1 MSVPGDVPLADRPS
15 PAETARLEREGWTT
29 ARPPKWSEVGYRI
42 ATFPLKVWKNRDLV
56 VHSAKR
62 ELEGRFTGTLLGWFW
77 PLVYPV
83 FMFAVYYFIFTKLL
97 AMKFPSLPESQKAAM
112 GVYMFVG
119 VMVWSAFAESLVR
132 GCNSIVENGNL
143 IKKLA
148 FPSETIPLTI
158 VIVNVVTMLF
168 GIVVFLAT
176 CFFTPLW
183 IAPGPMLLWIPVL
196 ILVHVLFTYGFTL
209 LVATLQVFL
218 RDTMQVV
225 SIWVTVWMFMTP
237 VFWAPEIVQN
247 DWFTENMDLFRLN
260 PAYHLMYVWR
270 EVLMSGQPAVVFSY
284 DFTASLVTLVVWS
297 LAVFALG
304 YGLFVLC
311 QRRFADEV

>member
-1 MSVPGDVPLADRPS
+1 MSVPAELPEPERLS
-15 PAETARLEREGWTT
+15 PADVAALEAEGWVT
-29 ARPPKWSEVGYRI
+29 ARPPKWSEVGSRI
-42 ATFPLKVWKNRDLV
+42 IGFPLRVWKHRDLV
-56 VHSAKR
+56 VHSSKR
-62 ELEGRFTGTLLGWFW
+62 ELEGRFTGTLLGWLW

-83 FMFAVYYFIFTKLL
+83 FMFTVYYFIFTKLL

-119 VMVWSAFAESLVR
+119 VMVWAAFAESLVR
-132 GCNSIVENGNL
+132 GCNCIVENGNL

-148 FPSETIPLTI
+148 FPSETLPLT
-158 VIVNVVTMLF
+158 VVLVNVITMMF
-168 GIVVFLAT
+168 GVVVFLAT
-176 CFFTPLW
+176 CFLTPLW

-196 ILVHVLFTYGFTL
+196 LLVQVMFTYGFTL

-225 SIWVTVWMFMTP
+225 TIGVTIWMFMTP

-247 DWFTENMDLFRLN
+247 DWFANNMDLFRLN
-260 PAYHLMYVWR
+260 PAYHLVYVWR
-270 EVLMSGQPAVVFSY
+270 EVLMSGQPAVVFTY
-284 DFTASLVTLVVWS
+284 DFAKSLGTLVVWA
-297 LAVFALG
+297 LGTFTLG